1 MRARELTG
9 SSMRRGIRKAAE
21 NDPRLKT
28 ALKELGYPQIRQRD
42 PGFETL
48 LNIII
53 GQQLSTHAANAIWDR
68 LENLVRPFTPDN
80 LLMQR
85 NEALRAAGLS
95 KQKIEYAQ
103 SLAHLVNKG
112 LVDFKRIANLDDEA
126 AATELMQIRGVGRWT
141 ADIYLLFALGRRDV
155 WPVDDLALVVATQRL
170 YGMRLKPSRKR
181 LLEIGRAWQP
191 WRGAV
196 SIFLWKY
203 YRTLSSK

>member
-1 MRARELTG
+1 
-9 SSMRRGIRKAAE
+9 MRRGIRKAAE
-21 NDPRLKT
+21 NDPRLKR
-28 ALKELGYPQIRQRD
+28 ALKEFGYPQIRQRD

-48 LNIII
+48 LHIIT

-68 LENLVRPFTPDN
+68 LQTLVQPFTPDN

-85 NEALRAAGLS
+85 DDSLRAVGMS
-95 KQKIEYAQ
+95 KQKIAYAQ

-112 LVDFKRIANLDDEA
+112 MVDFKRIANLEDEDA
-126 AATELMQIRGVGRWT
+126 AKELMQIKGVGRWT
-141 ADIYLLFALGRRDV
+141 ADIYLLFALGRRDI

-170 YGMRLKPSRKR
+170 YGMRLRPSRKR
-181 LLEIGRAWQP
+181 LLTIGKAWQP

-203 YRTLSSK
+203 YRAVIANRP

>member
-21 NDPRLKT
+21 NDPRLKL

-68 LENLVRPFTPDN
+68 LENLIRPFTPDN

-85 NEALRAAGLS
+85 DESLRAVGLS
-95 KQKIEYAQ
+95 KQKIAYAQ

-126 AATELMQIRGVGRWT
+126 AASELMQIRGVGRWT

-170 YGMRLKPSRKR
+170 YGMRLRPSRKR